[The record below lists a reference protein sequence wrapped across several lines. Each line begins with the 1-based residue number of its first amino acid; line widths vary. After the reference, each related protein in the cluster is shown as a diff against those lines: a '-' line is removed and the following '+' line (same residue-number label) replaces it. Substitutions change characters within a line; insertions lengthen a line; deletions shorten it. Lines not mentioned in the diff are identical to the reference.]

1 MILSPSE
8 PVPLI
13 AGLTGYKDNLLE
25 TLINTSGFLMR
36 VLHVVKDYKDSK
48 TANRRMKLIAHL
60 HRYSD

>member
-13 AGLTGYKDNLLE
+13 AGLSGYKINLLE

-36 VLHVVKDYKDSK
+36 VLHVVMDYKDSK
-48 TANRRMKLIAHL
+48 TANRRINLIANL
-60 HRYSD
+60 HR